1 MTWTLKNTAI
11 GSDGWIRDMNG
22 NLLLWIPSDMQ
33 HGVMRD
39 MSIMTLPPNA
49 PNHSVVLDGVN
60 LQLGRNWANGY
71 GTV

>member
-1 MTWTLKNTAI
+1 
-11 GSDGWIRDMNG
+11 
-22 NLLLWIPSDMQ
+22 MQ

-71 GTV
+71 ETV